1 MLSPRFNEAIEYA
14 AWLHKDQFRKGTEI
28 PYIAHPVAVSM
39 IAIQYGATE
48 DEAIAALLHDAIED
62 QGREGQTKVEILE
75 KFGAPV
81 LAIVEGC
88 TDATEM
94 PKPPWRERKERY
106 VASIAH
112 KSASIRLVS
121 ACDKLHNA
129 QAILRDYQAIGD
141 ELWQRFRGGKDGTL
155 WYYRALA
162 DAFKAAGALPM
173 LGVLEQVVGELE
185 ESQFSLASSRQ
196 VGKNPT

>member
-28 PYIAHPVAVSM
+28 PYIAHPIAVSM
-39 IAIQYGATE
+39 IVIQYGGTE

-62 QGREGQTKVEILE
+62 QGREGQTQVEILE
-75 KFGAPV
+75 KFGAQV

-88 TDATEM
+88 TDATET
-94 PKPPWRERKERY
+94 PKPSWRERKERY
-106 VASIAH
+106 IASIAH

-141 ELWQRFRGGKDGTL
+141 ELWQRFRGGKEGTL

-173 LGVLEQVVGELE
+173 LDVLEQMVGEL
-185 ESQFSLASSRQ
+185 QQ
-196 VGKNPT
+196 VVFQISELSECE